1 MLFNVK
7 IWEPK
12 IFLNWHQHFLVTT
25 ELPVI
30 FRIYIPIN
38 NKLRIRMRPL
48 VLTENCHKKLK
59 YMQEDFYLKFLN
71 VRYGSLPQDFER
83 RVQPYIQA
91 TIFFQFSSYEQR
103 FDFNLG

>member
-30 FRIYIPIN
+30 CRIHIPIN

-48 VLTENCHKKLK
+48 DFTENCHKKLK
-59 YMQEDFYLKFLN
+59 YMQEDFYLKFFNKISGFNKGLS
-71 VRYGSLPQDFER
+71 GTFLSLKK
-83 RVQPYIQA
+83 
-91 TIFFQFSSYEQR
+91 S
-103 FDFNLG
+103 L

>member
-1 MLFNVK
+1 
-7 IWEPK
+7 
-12 IFLNWHQHFLVTT
+12 
-25 ELPVI
+25 
-30 FRIYIPIN
+30 
-38 NKLRIRMRPL
+38 
-48 VLTENCHKKLK
+48 
-59 YMQEDFYLKFLN
+59 MQEDFYLKFLN